1 MINLKSVSAMCPLL
15 NLRKNNQ
22 NLIYLKANQ
31 MSMKSLQNKQRIQRY
46 LREAQIQLL
55 TLQHLQECF
64 LKCDKQRT
72 GQIQRKAF
80 LLKLAKN
87 NIKVSEHLL
96 NNLLQDIQLNPGE
109 WPNDS
114 TILVYKNLTEIIDI
128 F

>member
-1 MINLKSVSAMCPLL
+1 MAAKKKVLIKKSLKQDQEQKLINLKSVSAMCPLL

-31 MSMKSLQNKQRIQRY
+31 MSIKSLQNKQRIQRY

-72 GQIQRKAF
+72 GQI
-80 LLKLAKN
+80 
-87 NIKVSEHLL
+87 
-96 NNLLQDIQLNPGE
+96 
-109 WPNDS
+109 
-114 TILVYKNLTEIIDI
+114 
-128 F
+128 